1 MDYIFIGPGKTGST
15 WLRDKLKYIKDV
27 SISKNIKET
36 NFFLEN
42 SSNYRDFFDF
52 FDDSKSIF
60 DIGNTYIYE
69 DDLSS
74 RLKKYPR
81 KFKLIIAYRNTE
93 DRLKSMYYFDKRSDI
108 IPSNESLSDCLKND
122 KYGLINKSIISNR
135 IKKLI
140 DDGHSIITWNFDN
153 FKSNQKEEFELLL
166 KNINCSI
173 EKDLDYE
180 KKINKAASLRFVSL
194 GFLSRPLANFLREYK
209 LFRILN
215 FFKEN
220 FIIKNIL
227 YKNIKFSEEILDKSL
242 LKNLQEEDRK
252 IRNILMIK

>member
-15 WLRDKLKYIKDV
+15 WLRDKLKHINKV

-42 SSNYRDFFDF
+42 SSNYNDFFDF
-52 FDDSKSIF
+52 FDVSKSIF

-69 DDLSS
+69 DNLSS

-81 KFKLIIAYRNTE
+81 KFKLIIAYRNVN
-93 DRLKSMYYFDKRSDI
+93 DRLKSMYYFDKRSGI
-108 IPSNESLSDCLKND
+108 IPSNKSLDDCLKND
-122 KYGLINKSIISNR
+122 KYGLIDKSIISNK

-153 FKSNQKEEFELLL
+153 FKLNQKEEFELLL
-166 KNINCSI
+166 KNIDCSI
-173 EKDLDYE
+173 EQDLDYE

-194 GFLSRPLANFLREYK
+194 GFMSRPLANFLREYK

-220 FIIKNIL
+220 YILKKIL
-227 YKNIKFSEEILDKSL
+227 YKNVKSSEKILDKSL
-242 LKNLQEEDRK
+242 LKKLEEEDK
-252 IRNILMIK
+252 KLRNILSIS